1 MKITKVLASVFACLG
16 AVLMLGTTALC
27 LLSLDAQPKILNL
40 PDGVV
45 QCSETLVQALSQGD
59 YATAEGLIYGQP
71 DLGVPEQWD
80 STLEQLAWET
90 FQESLTVSFDG
101 DFYPSDTG
109 YRRALT
115 VSALDVSGAVA
126 AVSQRAAAL
135 LSQRME
141 DAEDLS
147 EIYDE
152 NNEFR
157 EDLMDQV
164 LREALEQALA
174 EDAQLVTSQSVL
186 ELIYRDGRWWAV
198 PDQTLLQAISGTP
211 G

>member
-1 MKITKVLASVFACLG
+1 M
-16 AVLMLGTTALC
+16 
-27 LLSLDAQPKILNL
+27 
-40 PDGVV
+40 
-45 QCSETLVQALSQGD
+45 
-59 YATAEGLIYGQP
+59 
-71 DLGVPEQWD
+71 
-80 STLEQLAWET
+80 
-90 FQESLTVSFDG
+90 
-101 DFYPSDTG
+101 
-109 YRRALT
+109 
-115 VSALDVSGAVA
+115 SALDVSGAVA